1 MSFNNELEPSNIGPS
16 NTASPS
22 NGSPLIQF
30 NIGSVNNQVLIGPSV
45 RLNGKIKFKKS
56 DGTAIGQNDV
66 YINNISVYSVL
77 DQINIVSAQTGINLE
92 TIKSYNRYLASAFK
106 STLSQQKMNNSASIE
121 NLCSSSIYLSERF
134 IDTLDSK
141 PFSIELPCGLLSS
154 ESIPLGLDQTGG
166 ISINLQLAQNSTVFY
181 SDEDAGQAIAPECEY
196 ELSDLHLTFNTR
208 NMTDE
213 ESKMKMMSYN
223 SIQTFYMPISNNH
236 NSINFNVGLSRVV
249 NMFCNFV
256 PQEYINNFNFDSLST
271 GPFFDNNDEIDNV
284 IRCQVLKGGM
294 KTPFLYDLE
303 TYNNSNNQ
311 LSTQLARNFKGC
323 FVNNVNT
330 LSDCYR
336 NQANTCP
343 NLNLIPIDANDNWGL
358 GVPYDQISNIGSNF
372 SRDQFTL
379 ILDKT
384 SLDPKPY
391 LCFAFFKNV
400 NIINFNGNGN
410 VSIDL

>member
-1 MSFNNELEPSNIGPS
+1 MSFNNELEPSNIPPS
-16 NTASPS
+16 GIVSPS
-22 NGSPLIQF
+22 NGNPLIQF

-45 RLNGKIKFKKS
+45 RLNGKIKFKLN
-56 DGTAIGQNDV
+56 DGTAIGPNDV
-66 YINNISVYSVL
+66 YISNCGVYSVL

-121 NLCSSSIYLSERF
+121 NLCSSTIYMSEKS
-134 IDTLDSK
+134 IDTLHEK

-154 ESIPLGLDQTGG
+154 ESIPLGMEQTGG
-166 ISINLQLAQNSTVFY
+166 ISINLQLAQNSNVFY
-181 SDEDAGQAIAPECEY
+181 SDTDAGKAYAVDCEY
-196 ELSDLHLTFNTR
+196 ELSGLHLTFNTR

-236 NSINFNVGLSRVV
+236 NSINFNIGLSRVV

-256 PQEYINNFNFDSLST
+256 PQEYINNFSFDSLDT
-271 GPFFDNNDEIDNV
+271 GPFFDNDDEIDNV
-284 IRCQVLKGGM
+284 VRVQILKGGM
-294 KTPFLYDLE
+294 KTPYLFDLE
-303 TYNNSNNQ
+303 TFNNSNHQ

-336 NQANTCP
+336 NQANTYS
-343 NLNLIPIDANDNWGL
+343 NYELDPIDANQNYGI
-358 GVPYDQISNIGSNF
+358 GCPYDQISNVGSNF

-384 SLDPKPY
+384 SLNPKPY
-391 LCFAFFKNV
+391 LCYAFFKNV
-400 NIINFNGNGN
+400 NKINFNGNGN